1 MHSHNHSHHHSH
13 GELTA
18 GKLLITILLNIIIT
32 ISQVI
37 GGIISGSLAL
47 LSDAVHNFSDVI
59 ALSLAYYTNRLAK
72 RKATN
77 SKTFGYKRAE
87 TLAALFNSS
96 ILAIIGIMLIFEAVD
111 RFLNP
116 SPVLGYWVIALALV
130 SIILNWISVVLI
142 AKDAEHN
149 TNIKAAYLHLVT
161 DIMTSVAV
169 LIAGI
174 AIVLFEIYWIDAVMT
189 ILIAFYLIYMSWDL
203 IANTTGILM
212 QFTPADIELKKVVAE
227 ITKFDK
233 INNVHH
239 IHIWQ
244 LNDYQINL
252 EAHLEFVED
261 LTLSEVTKTTIAIE
275 KHIQDKFRINHFT
288 LQAEFGRVNCKNCLE
303 E

>member
-59 ALSLAYYTNRLAK
+59 TLSLTYYTNRLAK

-189 ILIAFYLIYMSWDL
+189 ILIAFYLIYMSWGL
-203 IANTTGILM
+203 VANTTGVLM

>member
-130 SIILNWISVVLI
+130 SITLNWISVVLI
-142 AKDAEHN
+142 AKDAKHN